1 MMMPTTT
8 TTTTSNNNITPTKN
22 KRPNLPTFVSP
33 SKHTLRVYDG
43 KSWIP
48 KPWSREFEQY
58 TLDRLI
64 YFQQKGL
71 NIPEEVRELIESV
84 NENVV
89 SIKNLIE
96 QLSELREEHLDS
108 ISKRQNAIN
117 NKNDNEADEEDEE
130 SNKKKRKRSFSPQRA
145 PPGTIEDQKRFAE
158 LKDIMDEI
166 KSLHSENLKTIELVY
181 DKIDTYITDIDDEIR
196 VCQEKYVHELHS
208 GEREQ
213 NARIIKE
220 QNARRRKE
228 KLLQARLLK
237 QQEAELLLLAT
248 TSSNNNNNNSTNNN
262 NNINSSNGGSK
273 DGNNTI
279 PTKTNNGTTCIVIPP
294 PPSIRM
300 KPSPRKRQTQLQK
313 LGIKQQRKRKK
324 QKINKTKK
332 KQILDTLKDL
342 NFIDE
347 FDDDKAQRFE
357 PLYCSCKQIA
367 YGDMVQCSDNLCI
380 IEWFHYECVG
390 LKEPP
395 EGKWICP
402 ECKERK
408 KREQEEK
415 RKRRGF

>member
-84 NENVV
+84 NENVD
-89 SIKNLIE
+89 SIKNLKE

-208 GEREQ
+208 GEREL

-228 KLLQARLLK
+228 KLLYHK
-237 QQEAELLLLAT
+237 
-248 TSSNNNNNNSTNNN
+248 ST
-262 NNINSSNGGSK
+262 
-273 DGNNTI
+273 
-279 PTKTNNGTTCIVIPP
+279 
-294 PPSIRM
+294 
-300 KPSPRKRQTQLQK
+300 K
-313 LGIKQQRKRKK
+313 L
-324 QKINKTKK
+324 
-332 KQILDTLKDL
+332 
-342 NFIDE
+342 
-347 FDDDKAQRFE
+347 
-357 PLYCSCKQIA
+357 S
-367 YGDMVQCSDNLCI
+367 
-380 IEWFHYECVG
+380 FH
-390 LKEPP
+390 L
-395 EGKWICP
+395 
-402 ECKERK
+402 
-408 KREQEEK
+408 
-415 RKRRGF
+415 